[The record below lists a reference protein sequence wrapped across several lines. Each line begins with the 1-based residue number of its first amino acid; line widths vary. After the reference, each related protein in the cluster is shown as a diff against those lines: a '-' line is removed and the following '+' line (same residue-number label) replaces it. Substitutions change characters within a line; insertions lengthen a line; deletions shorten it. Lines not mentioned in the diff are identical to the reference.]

1 MSSILRSVDQLQE
14 QRKRQTQQNKAYTEN
29 SLKLLTQVILNVNY
43 VTFISNTKVQHKE
56 NLKIF
61 PERTYLLIFTSTN
74 LQDLE
79 CKIVHTPLVEKNVRQ
94 DRITICSLYPMNI
107 FTTSQNKNHHLPFN
121 LVSIFLLLRLLLLFL
136 LKF

>member
-29 SLKLLTQVILNVNY
+29 SMKLLTQVILNVNY

-74 LQDLE
+74 LQE
-79 CKIVHTPLVEKNVRQ
+79 CETGQ
-94 DRITICSLYPMNI
+94 DNNLFFVPNEYFYN
-107 FTTSQNKNHHLPFN
+107 FTK
-121 LVSIFLLLRLLLLFL
+121 
-136 LKF
+136 